1 MWNLNYSSVS
11 EIASVLSNHGL
22 AMTKKFGQ
30 NFLISPEARE
40 RIVSLIRP
48 RKGMN
53 VWEIGPGLGAITHL
67 ILQQGAHVTAFEID
81 HGFAEILREE
91 AFTDEPGF
99 TLVEGD
105 ALKTL
110 KAEGKCPDLI
120 VGNLPYNVGS
130 VMIGDIIERGMLSRK
145 MVFTLQ
151 KEVVERI
158 CASPSSKDYSS
169 FSVLC
174 QLDYVPSYAF
184 TISRSSFYP
193 QPNVDS
199 AVVVM
204 TKKEEN
210 LLESEERSNFF
221 MLLRSLF
228 SQRRKTIKNNLSRI
242 IADKTELVA
251 ILERAGIDEKERA
264 ENLSLEDILRLYRS
278 I

>member
-1 MWNLNYSSVS
+1 
-11 EIASVLSNHGL
+11 
-22 AMTKKFGQ
+22 
-30 NFLISPEARE
+30 
-40 RIVSLIRP
+40 
-48 RKGMN
+48 
-53 VWEIGPGLGAITHL
+53 
-67 ILQQGAHVTAFEID
+67 
-81 HGFAEILREE
+81 
-91 AFTDEPGF
+91 
-99 TLVEGD
+99 
-105 ALKTL
+105 
-110 KAEGKCPDLI
+110 
-120 VGNLPYNVGS
+120 
-130 VMIGDIIERGMLSRK
+130 MIGDIIERGMLSRK

-228 SQRRKTIKNNLSRI
+228 SQRRKTIKNNLSRLVP
-242 IADKTELVA
+242 DKERLSE
-251 ILERAGIDEKERA
+251 ILFKAGLDEKERA
-264 ENLSLEDILRLYRS
+264 ENLRFEDIIRLLRS
-278 I
+278 F